1 MAKKPDRRVLLGHGG
16 GGKMTGRLIRDI
28 IVPRLDRGQLGA
40 LPDSV
45 VLSGLGESIAYTTDS
60 FVVSPIFFPGGN
72 IGSLA
77 VHGTCNDLA
86 CSAARP
92 LFLSLSL
99 ILEEGFPMEKLELI
113 LESVAEAAD
122 QAEVEVVTGDTK
134 VVPKGSADGIFINTS
149 GIGKV
154 DGSVRPSPK
163 RVEEGDLILVS
174 GPIGNHGLAVM
185 LSRAEFSFDFDLQSD
200 SASIWPVVE
209 RLMELGPGLKFL
221 RDPTRG
227 GVAATLNEIA
237 SLTGKGIAIDESAIP
252 VDESVSAASE
262 ILGIDPLQ
270 AANEGKIVA
279 VVGKGKGAKA
289 LDLLKDCPLA
299 RGAAIIGEVTSENSG
314 QSRDEDPNRRIEDS
328 SGTIRRA
335 ASTDLLEAVAKPMSF
350 LKSGRGGPFCKKG
363 LPGPHP
369 KNSYNLQPYV
379 SFPGTASVD
388 FFERKLVLQIFYDG
402 TQFARGFR

>member
-1 MAKKPDRRVLLGHGG
+1 MSENPIRRILLGHGG

-28 IVPRLDRGQLGA
+28 ILPKLDRGQLGG

-99 ILEEGFPMEKLELI
+99 ILEEGLPMERLELI
-113 LESVAEAAD
+113 LESVARAAD

-154 DGSVRPSPK
+154 HGTVCPSPK
-163 RVEEGDLILVS
+163 RISKGDLILVS
-174 GPIGNHGLAVM
+174 GPVGNHGLAVM
-185 LSRAEFSFDFDLQSD
+185 LSRAEFSFDFDLKSD

-209 RLMELGPGLKFL
+209 RLLELGPDLKFL

-227 GVAATLNEIA
+227 GIAATLNEVA
-237 SLTGKGIAIDESAIP
+237 SLTGMGIAVEESAIP

-262 ILGIDPLQ
+262 ILGIDPFQ
-270 AANEGKIVA
+270 AANEGKVVA
-279 VVGKGKGAKA
+279 VVGKEKGAKA
-289 LDLLKDCPLA
+289 LELLKDCPLA
-299 RGAAIIGEVTSENSG
+299 LGAAIIGEVTFKNTAKVVMTTRIGGSRILPEPSG
-314 QSRDEDPNRRIEDS
+314 ELLPRI
-328 SGTIRRA
+328 
-335 ASTDLLEAVAKPMSF
+335 
-350 LKSGRGGPFCKKG
+350 C
-363 LPGPHP
+363 
-369 KNSYNLQPYV
+369 
-379 SFPGTASVD
+379 
-388 FFERKLVLQIFYDG
+388 
-402 TQFARGFR
+402 